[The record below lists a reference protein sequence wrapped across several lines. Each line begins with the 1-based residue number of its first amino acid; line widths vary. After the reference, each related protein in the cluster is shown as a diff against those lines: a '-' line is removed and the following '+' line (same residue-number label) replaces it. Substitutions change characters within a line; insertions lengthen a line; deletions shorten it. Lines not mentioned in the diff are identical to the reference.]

1 MEFNEALRYP
11 NQSIMEEQAISASLI
26 VEKID
31 RKVEKWIKKYRDD
44 IDDQDIEIEVF
55 QESIT
60 YILGA
65 YS

>member
-44 IDDQDIEIEVF
+44 IDD
-55 QESIT
+55 
-60 YILGA
+60 
-65 YS
+65 